1 MRTYGGREHWTA
13 FPTRRTLV
21 LNSHSNTEISSHASF
36 FQSLLINLHT
46 IETSSLSH
54 SYGLKARLYWPLYF
68 LGSMIGPEL
77 GLPFFDHESLWHR
90 HGDPIRK
97 QSSMGLLSETSKV
110 LSLKPLAPH
119 NHTWN
124 IVIPERMPEPFS
136 NCLVHGSS
144 CCKDKCYASH
154 ATLPCQYHKQIFS
167 ISPLHTSNHLH
178 HHAYSNTFPY
188 AILLS
193 AFAIVSYRGYSMI
206 S

>member
-1 MRTYGGREHWTA
+1 MFSAMRTYGGREHWTA

-21 LNSHSNTEISSHASF
+21 LNSHSNTEISSHAPF

-97 QSSMGLLSETSKV
+97 QSSIRLLSETSTCIDSIV
-110 LSLKPLAPH
+110 SQTSRTLQSYLKH
-119 NHTWN
+119 
-124 IVIPERMPEPFS
+124 
-136 NCLVHGSS
+136 
-144 CCKDKCYASH
+144 
-154 ATLPCQYHKQIFS
+154 
-167 ISPLHTSNHLH
+167 
-178 HHAYSNTFPY
+178 SNTWTNAR
-188 AILLS
+188 AILELS
-193 AFAIVSYRGYSMI
+193 SSRIGMLQR
-206 S
+206 